1 MPIYEYRCE
10 RGHTFEVLQRMAD
23 EPVSVCTDCDA
34 KVERVLHPVAV
45 HFKGSGFYTTDYG
58 KKGRSSG
65 GDSGGESG
73 GDSGESNNGADAGD
87 KASSTDSGSTAGN
100 ASKGSESSKTGSSS
114 SDKS

>member
-10 RGHTFEVLQRMAD
+10 QGHTFEVLQRMAD

-58 KKGRSSG
+58 KKGRGSGPSDSS
-65 GDSGGESG
+65 DSKNGSDGGE
-73 GDSGESNNGADAGD
+73 
-87 KASSTDSGSTAGN
+87 KSSKKDSGSTAGK
-100 ASKGSESSKTGSSS
+100 ASKNTESSKTGSSS
-114 SDKS
+114 D